1 MKDSSFQ
8 KGIREIDNA
17 VATRCD
23 KGTVLLSHATERTVP
38 LSQRKSKEVNRMKVV
53 GITTQQEVFIGSK
66 DRNFRINEFL
76 IIEDPYQKNLLGEV
90 VEAKTYNRYIPLNI
104 YGDFVDNSVLESLK
118 ALGYNIDDDTIY
130 IAKVRLLNEALYPIQ
145 TGSDVRIPEFIEVKN
160 IMIKSNTEEGLV
172 LGVIKNTDDLA
183 RDMDNEF
190 KDLLYTFEEGDLL
203 PQSEIPYI
211 LDLKSMH
218 HYPHIGV
225 FGGSGSGKSFGLRV
239 ALEELMLQNIPTIV
253 LDPHYEM
260 DFGEIASYMEENYA
274 DFTDK
279 FKCLQVGTHV
289 GVKFE
294 DLAAQD
300 LKNLLHAASNLTDSM
315 NNVVDILF
323 KPRDSYYSFYN
334 RMQMLT
340 EAQEEGSLDRIE
352 NRINN
357 ANDNEERKAWTERKS
372 LFLSYDKTCPYN
384 SVRGII
390 WRLRRLGNDGVFSK
404 DIREIEEGLQYGKL
418 IVIQGSTRILQVFS
432 TYLLSNLYHKRR
444 DYKDALYKKTAA
456 EYFPPFLIVTDE
468 AHNFAPKG
476 YDSPS
481 KSILKEI
488 SQEGRKYGV
497 FLILATQRPTLL
509 DETITAQLN
518 TKLIFRTVR
527 ASDIQTIQEETD
539 LTMEECRRLPY
550 LRTGDVFISSANMG
564 RTIFARV
571 RAALTTSPHTL
582 NPFDEL
588 KNRTQEDDEKFL
600 NIIMSKLPINDI
612 ELAQVALE
620 IEQETKITYTVNN
633 LEERLK
639 QMVDKN
645 YIRKEETIFG
655 YRYRT

>member
-1 MKDSSFQ
+1 
-8 KGIREIDNA
+8 
-17 VATRCD
+17 
-23 KGTVLLSHATERTVP
+23 
-38 LSQRKSKEVNRMKVV
+38 MKVV
-53 GITTQQEVFIGSK
+53 GITTQQEVFVGSK

-76 IIEDPYQKNLLGEV
+76 IIEDPYQNDLLGEV
-90 VEAKTYNRYIPLNI
+90 VEAKTFNRYIPLNI
-104 YGDFVDNSVLESLK
+104 YGDFVDNSVLESLR
-118 ALGYNIDDDTIY
+118 ALGYDIDEDTIY
-130 IAKVRLLNEALYPIQ
+130 ISKVRLLNEALYPIH
-145 TGSDVRIPEFIEVKN
+145 TGSDVRLPEFKEVKDL
-160 IMIKSNTEEGLV
+160 MIKSTKEDGLI
-172 LGVIKNTDDLA
+172 LGVIRNTDDMAL
-183 RDMDNEF
+183 DMDDEF
-190 KDLLYTFEEGDLL
+190 KDLLYTFEDGKLE
-203 PQSEIPYI
+203 PQREIPYI
-211 LDLKSMH
+211 MDLRSMH

-239 ALEELMLQNIPTIV
+239 VLEELMVQNIPTIV

-260 DFGEIASYMEENYA
+260 DFSETASYLEKDQ
-274 DFTDK
+274 DFNDR

-294 DLAAQD
+294 DLSAQD
-300 LKNLLHAASNLTDSM
+300 LKNLLDAASHLTDAM

-334 RMQMLT
+334 RLQMLT
-340 EAQEEGSLDRIE
+340 EAQEEGSIDRIE
-352 NRINN
+352 SKIDSIT
-357 ANDNEERKAWTERKS
+357 DNEERKAWIERKE
-372 LFLSYDKTCPYN
+372 LFASYDKTCPYN
-384 SVRGII
+384 SVRGIL

-404 DIREIEEGLQYGKL
+404 DIREIEDGLQNGKL

-432 TYLLSNLYHKRR
+432 TYLLNNLYHKRR
-444 DYKDALYKKTAA
+444 DYKDALYKQTTA

-518 TKLIFRTVR
+518 SKLIFRTVR

-550 LRTGDVFISSANMG
+550 LRTGDVFISSATMG
-564 RTIFARV
+564 RTIYVRI
-571 RAALTTSPHTL
+571 RAALTTSPHTI

-588 KNRTQEDDEKFL
+588 KSRFKEEDEKFL
-600 NIIMSKLPINDI
+600 NIIMDKLPIN
-612 ELAQVALE
+612 EVEMAQVALE
-620 IEQETKITYTVNN
+620 IEQDTGITYTVSN
-633 LEERLK
+633 LEEKLL
-639 QMVDKN
+639 QMVEKDHIK
-645 YIRKEETIFG
+645 KEETIFG
-655 YRYRT
+655 YRYRAL

>member
-1 MKDSSFQ
+1 
-8 KGIREIDNA
+8 
-17 VATRCD
+17 
-23 KGTVLLSHATERTVP
+23 
-38 LSQRKSKEVNRMKVV
+38 MKVV
-53 GITTQQEVFIGSK
+53 GITTQQEVYVGSK

-76 IIEDPYQKNLLGEV
+76 IIEDPYQDNLLGEV
-90 VEAKTYNRYIPLNI
+90 VEANTYNRYIPLNI
-104 YGDFVDNSVLESLK
+104 YGDFVDSSVLESLK

-145 TGSDVRIPEFIEVKN
+145 TGSDVRIPKFTEVKD
-160 IMIKSNTEEGLV
+160 IMVKSKLGEGLV

-183 RDMDNEF
+183 KDMDE
-190 KDLLYTFEEGDLL
+190 DLKRILYTFEEGALI
-203 PQSEIPYI
+203 PQNDIPYI

-239 ALEELMLQNIPTIV
+239 ILEELMDLDIPTIV

-260 DFGEIASYMEENYA
+260 DFGEGAPYLEGTGR
-274 DFTDK
+274 DFKDK
-279 FKCLQVGTHV
+279 FKCLQVGIQI
-289 GVKFE
+289 GVRFE
-294 DLAAQD
+294 DLTAQD
-300 LKNLLHAASNLTDSM
+300 LKNLLDAASNLTDSM

-323 KPRDSYYSFYN
+323 KPKDSYYSFSN
-334 RMQMLT
+334 RLQMLT

-352 NRINN
+352 SRLTN
-357 ANDNEERKAWTERKS
+357 AREEEERKAWIERRD
-372 LFLSYDKTCPYN
+372 LFINYDKLCPYN

-404 DIREIEEGLQYGKL
+404 DIREIEDGLQQGKL

-432 TYLLSNLYHKRR
+432 TYLLNNLYHKRR
-444 DYKDALYKKTAA
+444 DYKDALYMKAGA
-456 EYFPPFLIVTDE
+456 DYFPPFIIVTDE

-497 FLILATQRPTLL
+497 FLIFASQRPTLL

-539 LTMEECRRLPY
+539 LTVEECKRLPY

-564 RTIFARV
+564 RTIFARI

-588 KNRTQEDDEKFL
+588 KERRQEDDDRFL
-600 NIIMSKLPINDI
+600 DIIMAKLPINDI
-612 ELAQVALE
+612 DLAQVALE
-620 IEQETKITYTVNN
+620 IEQETGTTYTVKA

-639 QMVDKN
+639 QMVNRKH
-645 YIRKEETIFG
+645 IRKEETIFG
-655 YRYRT
+655 YRYIK

>member
-1 MKDSSFQ
+1 
-8 KGIREIDNA
+8 
-17 VATRCD
+17 
-23 KGTVLLSHATERTVP
+23 
-38 LSQRKSKEVNRMKVV
+38 MKVV
-53 GITTQQEVFIGSK
+53 GITTQQEVFVGSK

-76 IIEDPYQKNLLGEV
+76 IIEDPYQNDLLGEV
-90 VEAKTYNRYIPLNI
+90 VEAKTFNRYIPLNI
-104 YGDFVDNSVLESLK
+104 YGDFVDNSVLESLRV
-118 ALGYNIDDDTIY
+118 LGYDIDEDTIY
-130 IAKVRLLNEALYPIQ
+130 ISKVRLLNEALYPIH
-145 TGSDVRIPEFIEVKN
+145 TGSDVRLPEFKEVKDL
-160 IMIKSNTEEGLV
+160 MIKSTKEDGLI
-172 LGVIKNTDDLA
+172 LGVIRNTDDMAL
-183 RDMDNEF
+183 DMDDEF
-190 KDLLYTFEEGDLL
+190 KNLLYTFEDGKLE
-203 PQSEIPYI
+203 PQREIPYI
-211 LDLKSMH
+211 MDLRSMH

-239 ALEELMLQNIPTIV
+239 VLEELMVQNIPTIV

-260 DFGEIASYMEENYA
+260 DFSETASYLEKA
-274 DFTDK
+274 QDFNDR

-294 DLAAQD
+294 DLSAQD
-300 LKNLLHAASNLTDSM
+300 LKNLLDAASHLTDAM

-334 RMQMLT
+334 RLQMLT
-340 EAQEEGSLDRIE
+340 EAQEEGSIDRIE
-352 NRINN
+352 SKIDSIT
-357 ANDNEERKAWTERKS
+357 DNEERKAWIERKE
-372 LFLSYDKTCPYN
+372 LFASYDKTCPYN
-384 SVRGII
+384 SVRGIL

-404 DIREIEEGLQYGKL
+404 DIREIEDGLQNGKL

-432 TYLLSNLYHKRR
+432 TYLLNNLYHKRR
-444 DYKDALYKKTAA
+444 DYKDALYKQTTA

-518 TKLIFRTVR
+518 SKLIFRTVR

-550 LRTGDVFISSANMG
+550 LRTGDVFISSATMG
-564 RTIFARV
+564 RTIYVRI
-571 RAALTTSPHTL
+571 RAALTTSPHTI

-588 KNRTQEDDEKFL
+588 KSRFKEEDEKFL
-600 NIIMSKLPINDI
+600 NIIMDKLPIN
-612 ELAQVALE
+612 EVEMAQVALE
-620 IEQETKITYTVNN
+620 IEQDTGITYTVSN
-633 LEERLK
+633 LEEKLL
-639 QMVDKN
+639 QMVEKDHIK
-645 YIRKEETIFG
+645 KEETIFG
-655 YRYRT
+655 YRYRAL